1 MIFDMVI
8 MPLLTYSS
16 IFNLKLTKTQS
27 DKLLFLERRES
38 RTIGKNVKSFEYIIK
53 KKAINIAYKVL
64 TNDNVCESFQDYFAI
79 NYHVNTRNRKK
90 LLKLPQVKLDF
101 AKRSF
106 KYMGAILYND
116 LSINIRTCVNNQNFR
131 KLFNILWFLN
141 F

>member
-1 MIFDMVI
+1 MVI

-79 NYHVNTRNRKK
+79 NYHVKNTRNRKK